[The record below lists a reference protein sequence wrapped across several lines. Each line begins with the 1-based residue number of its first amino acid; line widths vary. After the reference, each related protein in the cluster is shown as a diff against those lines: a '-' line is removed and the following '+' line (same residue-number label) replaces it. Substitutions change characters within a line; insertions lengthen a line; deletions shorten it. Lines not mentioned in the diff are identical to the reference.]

1 MLYRAER
8 KPPLAIMPAAQGP
21 CSELFE
27 YPHSNLY
34 KNAKLRL
41 DADDRDFI
49 KDLGGVYFIRSGD
62 YVKIG
67 KSRNFS
73 NRLTQLQTSH
83 FNLLELV
90 HSIPIMFDHKMSVA
104 ERALH
109 KYFKDDLTESRNEW
123 FHFRG
128 ELKKFVESKPTLHD
142 LIDLISSSS
151 DPNFEW
157 QIRDLKDYPSEDAPM
172 IYSSESCIRRDESL
186 SAQAMEELQLMLLNY
201 KVSKPNYSR
210 YGKPLENWLEFA
222 EYFFDNFWTSPSFNC
237 FRYANNRLANIR
249 FTISQLKKIEAN
261 GILL

>member
-21 CSELFE
+21 CSELFK

-41 DADDRDFI
+41 DRFDRDFI
-49 KDLGGVYFIRSGD
+49 EDLGGVYFIRSGD

-83 FNLLELV
+83 FNLLELT

-104 ERALH
+104 ERVLH

-123 FHFRG
+123 FHYRG

-142 LIDLISSSS
+142 LIDLISNSS
-151 DPNFEW
+151 DPFFES
-157 QIRDLKDYPSEDAPM
+157 QIRYLKDYPSEDAPT
-172 IYSSESCIRRDESL
+172 IYADESYIRQDASL

-201 KVSKPNYSR
+201 KISKPSYFR
-210 YGKPLENWLEFA
+210 YGKQLENWLEFA
-222 EYFFDNFWTSPSFNC
+222 ECFFDNYYPVPSFNC
-237 FRYANNRLANIR
+237 FRYADDRLANIR
-249 FTISQLKKIEAN
+249 FEISRLKKIEAN